1 MARPASLKTVET
13 ICPYCGCG
21 CKLKYII
28 RAGKIIKAEPVKGD
42 PASQGRPCIKGLT
55 SFEPLTVERLKY
67 PMIRRNKNSPLCKV
81 SWSRAYKFIREK
93 MKNLKG
99 SDILFTGSGEFTNED
114 NYVMQKFARA
124 VFKTNNIDCCA
135 RLCHVSTGM
144 AMHGAYGIGAMPSLM
159 DDVLGADVILAVG
172 TNPAY
177 NYPVLFNRIMDA
189 KKRGAKLITVH
200 AVPNATSK
208 FSDLHINVPY
218 ESLTAFI
225 AGLLNAV
232 SLKCKS
238 SAEGLGEMK
247 NHENHRELSDF
258 QAFSLQSTDYIAMKK
273 SINYLTPQYLSKHSG
288 IDMDSFKRAVQIITC
303 SKAFVALHGM
313 GLTQHANGTQNV
325 TALLNLCTL
334 KGGKTIPMRG
344 KVNVQGAGD
353 MGCCPD
359 WRPFGG
365 SRSLAKEVWGVDI
378 DMNEGTKITEAL
390 ENNPVRAAYI
400 MGMNPA
406 HSLPNLNEVHA
417 QLKSMFVIYQHHHPS
432 ETMKFADVV
441 LPSAMLPEKDGTV
454 TNAERR
460 VRRVRKAAEA
470 PAKRQDWEIICGLAK
485 EFGYGK
491 QFGYKVAEDVF
502 GEIIRAVPEYAG
514 LTWKSVS
521 EKDDCFADKEI
532 RFKKFVPLEKIVQ
545 VESPK
550 TSGYPFT
557 LTTTRLQY
565 HFCTGESTRRSKTMM
580 KLQPGPVCKMNDKD
594 AEKFGIKTG
603 DAILIKSIAGVV
615 KIEASVDALI
625 PAGMLVAPYHFESVL
640 INKVVPSH
648 RHLDEA
654 TQTPN
659 YKAIKVSV
667 EKIK

>member
-1 MARPASLKTVET
+1 MARLTPLKTVET

-21 CKLKYII
+21 CKLRYIVK
-28 RAGKIIKAEPVKGD
+28 GKKIVKAEPVKGD
-42 PASQGRPCIKGLT
+42 PTSQGRPCIKGLT

-67 PMIRRNKNSPLCKV
+67 PLIRKHKGAPLRKTT
-81 SWSRAYKFIREK
+81 WAAAFKYIRK
-93 MKNLKG
+93 KTKNLKG
-99 SDILFTGSGEFTNED
+99 SDILFTGSGEYTNED
-114 NYVMQKFARA
+114 NYVMQKFARV

-135 RLCHVSTGM
+135 RLCHVSTGK
-144 AMHGAYGIGAMPSLM
+144 AMHDAYGIGAMPSVM

-177 NYPVLFNRIMDA
+177 NYPVLFNRILEA

-208 FSDLHINVPY
+208 FSDTHINVPY
-218 ESLTAFI
+218 EALTAFI
-225 AGLLNAV
+225 AGLLFAV
-232 SLKCKS
+232 SEKS
-238 SAEGLGEMK
+238 
-247 NHENHRELSDF
+247 
-258 QAFSLQSTDYIAMKK
+258 QSKINSFKEMKK
-273 SINYLTPQYLSKHSG
+273 SIDYLTPEYVSNLAHIDISAFNRVVSDIAGSK
-288 IDMDSFKRAVQIITC
+288 K
-303 SKAFVALHGM
+303 FVALHGM

-334 KGGKTIPMRG
+334 KNGKTIPMRG
-344 KVNVQGAGD
+344 KCNVQGAGD

-365 SRSLAKEVWGVDI
+365 SRSLAKENWGIDI
-378 DMNEGTKITEAL
+378 DTNEGAKITEAL

-406 HSLPNLNEVHA
+406 QSLPNLNEVHT
-417 QLKSMFVIYQHHHPS
+417 QLRSMFVIYQHHHPS

-460 VRRVRKAAEA
+460 VRRLRKAAES
-470 PAKRQDWEIICGLAK
+470 PAKKQDWEIICGLAS
-485 EFGYGK
+485 EFGFKK
-491 QFGYKVAEDVF
+491 QFGFKRAEDVF
-502 GEIIRAVPEYAG
+502 GEITRAVPEYSG
-514 LTWKSVS
+514 LRWKDVS

-532 RFKKFVPLEKIVQ
+532 RFKMFIPLEKVVQ

-550 TSGYPFT
+550 TTDYPFT

-580 KLQPGPVCKMNDKD
+580 KMQPKPVCKINCSD
-594 AEKFGIKTG
+594 AEKLGIKTG
-603 DAILIKSIAGVV
+603 DTILIKSVAGEIR
-615 KIEASVDALI
+615 IEAEADATV
-625 PAGMLVAPYHFESVL
+625 PSGMLVAPYHFESVL
-640 INKVVPSH
+640 VNKVIPLH
-648 RHLDEA
+648 RHLDER

-667 EKIK
+667 EKISK

>member
-1 MARPASLKTVET
+1 MAPSSRIKTVQT

-21 CKLKYII
+21 CKLNYVVQ
-28 RAGKIIKAEPVKGD
+28 AGKIVKAEPIKDD

-67 PMIRRNKNSPLCKV
+67 PMMRRRKDGPLRKTT
-81 SWSRAYKFIREK
+81 WAAAFKYIKEK
-93 MKNLKG
+93 TKNLK
-99 SDILFTGSGEFTNED
+99 SRDILFTGSGEYTNED
-114 NYVMQKFARA
+114 NYIMQKFARV

-135 RLCHVSTGM
+135 RLCHASTVK
-144 AMHGAYGIGAMPSLM
+144 AMQGTYGIGAMSSFM

-172 TNPAY
+172 TNPAH
-177 NYPVLFNRIMDA
+177 NYPVFFNRILDA
-189 KKRGAKLITVH
+189 KKKGAKLITVH

-208 FSDLHINVPY
+208 FSDIHINVPY

-232 SLKCKS
+232 SIKS
-238 SAEGLGEMK
+238 QSKIDGFFGCEADKKAENERSKVTGFE
-247 NHENHRELSDF
+247 D
-258 QAFSLQSTDYIAMKK
+258 MKK
-273 SINYLTPQYLSKHSG
+273 SISYLTHNYLSKRSG
-288 IDMDSFKRAVQIITC
+288 IDMNLFNRAVQMISE
-303 SKAFVALHGM
+303 SKDFVALHGM

-334 KGGKTIPMRG
+334 KNGKTIPMRG
-344 KVNVQGAGD
+344 KCNVQGAGD
-353 MGCCPD
+353 MGCCPN
-359 WRPFGG
+359 WAPFGG
-365 SRSLAKEVWGVDI
+365 SRSMAKEVWGIDI
-378 DMNEGTKITEAL
+378 DQKEGLKITEGL

-406 HSLPNLNEVHA
+406 QSMPNLNEVHT

-460 VRRVRKAAEA
+460 VRRVRKAIES
-470 PAKRQDWEIICGLAK
+470 PGKKQDWEIICGLAK
-485 EFGYGK
+485 EFGYSK
-491 QFGYKVAEDVF
+491 QFGYKSADDIF

-514 LTWKSVS
+514 LTWKGVS
-521 EKDDCFADKEI
+521 EKDNCFADKEE

-545 VESPK
+545 VESPR
-550 TSGYPFT
+550 TSEYSFT

-565 HFCTGESTRRSKTMM
+565 HFCTGEATRRSKTMM
-580 KLQPGPVCKMNDKD
+580 KMQPKPVCKMNESD
-594 AEKFGIKTG
+594 AKKLGIKTG
-603 DAILIKSIAGVV
+603 DIMLIKSVAGEI
-615 KIEASVDALI
+615 KIEAEADATV
-625 PAGMLVAPYHFESVL
+625 PSGMLVAPYHFESVL
-640 INKVVPSH
+640 INKVIPSH
-648 RHLDEA
+648 RHLDEI

-659 YKAIKVSV
+659 YKAIKVNV
-667 EKIK
+667 EKIGK

>member
-1 MARPASLKTVET
+1 MARPTPLKTVET

-21 CKLKYII
+21 CKLRYVVQ
-28 RAGKIIKAEPVKGD
+28 AGKIIRTEPVNDD
-42 PASQGRPCIKGLT
+42 PVSQGKPCIKGVT

-67 PMIRRNKNSPLCKV
+67 PMIRRHKDGPLRKTT
-81 SWSRAYKFIREK
+81 WSAAFKFIKEK

-99 SDILFTGSGEFTNED
+99 SDILFTGSGEYTNED
-114 NYVMQKFARA
+114 NYIMQKFARV

-135 RLCHVSTGM
+135 RLCHVSTGK
-144 AMHGAYGIGAMPSLM
+144 AMHDAYGIGAMPSVM

-177 NYPVLFNRIMDA
+177 NYPVLFNRILEA
-189 KKRGAKLITVH
+189 KKRGAKLITMH

-238 SAEGLGEMK
+238 SAEGFKDL
-247 NHENHRELSDF
+247 
-258 QAFSLQSTDYIAMKK
+258 KK

-288 IDMDSFKRAVQIITC
+288 ININLFNRAAQIIAG

-325 TALLNLCTL
+325 MALLNLCTL
-334 KGGKTIPMRG
+334 KNGKTIPMRG

-365 SRSLAKEVWGVDI
+365 SRSLAKEIWGIDI
-378 DMNEGTKITEAL
+378 DMKEGKKITEGF

-406 HSLPNLNEVHA
+406 HSLPNLNEVHI
-417 QLKSMFVIYQHHHPS
+417 QLENMFVIYQHHHPS

-470 PAKRQDWEIICGLAK
+470 PAKRADWEIICGLAK
-485 EFGYGK
+485 EFGYKK
-491 QFGYKVAEDVF
+491 QFGYKAAEDVF
-502 GEIIRAVPEYAG
+502 GELIRAVPEYAG

-521 EKDDCFADKEI
+521 EKEDCFADKDI
-532 RFKKFVPLEKIVQ
+532 RFKKFVPLEKIVR

-550 TSGYPFT
+550 TSNYPFT

-565 HFCTGESTRRSKTMM
+565 HFCTGEATRRSKTMM
-580 KLQPGPVCKMNDKD
+580 KLQPRPICKMNDKD

-603 DAILIKSIAGVV
+603 DIILIKSIAGEV

-625 PAGMLVAPYHFESVL
+625 PAGMLIAPYHFESTL
-640 INKVVPSH
+640 INKVIPSH
-648 RHLDEA
+648 RHLDEV

-659 YKAIKVSV
+659 YKAIKVNI
-667 EKIK
+667 EKCEN